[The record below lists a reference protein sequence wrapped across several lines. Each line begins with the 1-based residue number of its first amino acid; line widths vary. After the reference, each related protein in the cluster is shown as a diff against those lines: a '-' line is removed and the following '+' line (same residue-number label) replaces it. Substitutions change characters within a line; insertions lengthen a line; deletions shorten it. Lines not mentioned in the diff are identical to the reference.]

1 MKKGISL
8 VTLLV
13 TIAVIITL
21 VSTVVI
27 TGTSI
32 NNKAK
37 KVKFASELSY
47 VEEMLKSY
55 FNTKGEYPILDEDI
69 FSTEN
74 ISEDILLEQFSDED
88 IIDNKVKLY
97 QIDFSKLGSSD
108 LTIGDKDYDNSDS
121 VYLFSK
127 MTGKVYYKKGYKVG
141 KNIYYTLTDD
151 LKKSINYL
159 EDRNVND
166 GIIFNYNKDLVKDKI
181 EIDIKIPISYTNI
194 TITSNDSGFISEE
207 PRKLGE
213 YYIYK
218 TTSNSNSTITIT
230 YEIPEVSGEKYLKY
244 NVNNVDNVAPTFN
257 LSDIINIED
266 TQTSKKESYI
276 KITNL
281 SDNISGIK
289 FVKYANKLVNE
300 SEAKEYFRNYGIE
313 VNDNIIYLT
322 TESNTVSIYV
332 EDNAGNFGIKYVYK

>member
-55 FNTKGEYPILDEDI
+55 FNTNGEYPTLDEDI

-74 ISEDILLEQFSDED
+74 ISEDILLKQFSNED

-97 QIDFSKLGSSD
+97 QIDFSKLGLLE

-141 KNIYYTLTDD
+141 KNVYYTLTDD
-151 LKKSINYL
+151 LKKAINYV
-159 EDRNVND
+159 EDRNIND
-166 GIIFNYNKDLVKDKI
+166 GIIFNYNKDLIKDKV

-194 TITSNDSGFISEE
+194 TITSNDSGFILEE

-213 YYIYK
+213 YYLYK

-230 YEIPEVSGEKYLKY
+230 YEIPEVSGEKHLKY

-257 LSDIINIED
+257 LSDVINIED
-266 TQTSKKESYI
+266 AQTGKKESYI
-276 KITNL
+276 EITNL

-300 SEAKEYFRNYGIE
+300 SEAKEYFKNHGIE

-322 TESNTVSIYV
+322 TENNTVSIYV